1 MTDVQHLG
9 HGQITLANAPI
20 ITFSSWDEDLKSN
33 SKLYNMIGMHGITDG
48 VAAVSISF
56 ENGVPVGGEEFDYR
70 ALVRNKTILTCSVRE
85 TGGLVAKYKGILT
98 SYGRSDGV
106 DKDPTSKVTFEG
118 YPQV

>member
-48 VAAVSISF
+48 VG
-56 ENGVPVGGEEFDYR
+56 GVQRGSSRGRLRGQGE
-70 ALVRNKTILTCSVRE
+70 ALKAFQRGVHRL
-85 TGGLVAKYKGILT
+85 A
-98 SYGRSDGV
+98 DGCGSAFR
-106 DKDPTSKVTFEG
+106 PAFNE
-118 YPQV
+118 